1 MIDRS
6 QRDKLSQD
14 LRRLVTGR
22 MSNDDFDD
30 VYYEEYESSY
40 DVAVREIG
48 GFGYG
53 LYSSDVL
60 FPYRLKGRHRV
71 SVDVRQMACRCVLFL
86 RSDREYKWPPMPTE
100 SGRRFLWALCF
111 NLGLPGSIAM
121 LLICTPLLATK
132 DKTFAA
138 SLVIPS
144 VIVLAYS
151 IWVIFGSRRRE
162 SPEWQSWK
170 NTVVYDAWPF
180 YRLDDLNRARTRGTT

>member
-6 QRDKLSQD
+6 QRNKLSQD

-30 VYYEEYESSY
+30 VYYEEYESSN
-40 DVAVREIG
+40 DDAVRAIAE
-48 GFGYG
+48 FGWG

-71 SVDVRQMACRCVLFL
+71 SDDLREMACRCVLFL

-100 SGRRFLWALCF
+100 SGRRFLWAVCF

-121 LLICTPLLATK
+121 LLICTPLLAGK

-138 SLVIPS
+138 WFVIPS
-144 VIVLAYS
+144 LIVLACS
-151 IWVIFGSRRRE
+151 AWVLFGPRRE
-162 SPEWQSWK
+162 SSSLQTWK
-170 NTVVYDAWPF
+170 NTGNWEAWPF
-180 YRLDDLNRARTRGTT
+180 WHLDDLTTARNGGAI